1 MSRIEFMKELAT
13 LLDDIP
19 LEEKQDAIVYYE
31 DYFDEAGVLKEQEVI
46 KELGS
51 PQAVAL
57 IIKQNLETKEQ
68 SPESER
74 AQSLMTKP
82 PLTKRTDNNKIM
94 KIILVVLIIIVGA
107 PIIIPIAVGI
117 IGLLIG
123 LVATMFGVFL
133 ALVIVAISVVAT
145 GIALGIVGMLSLI
158 PDTAA
163 AAVLIG
169 VGLIITGIGLLV
181 TYGSIKL
188 CLIVFPSMVRFLV
201 NLIKKPFQRK
211 SSGVMSSEK

>member
-51 PQAVAL
+51 PKAVAL
-57 IIKQNLETKEQ
+57 IIKENLETKEQ

-211 SSGVMSSEK
+211 AVES